1 MQPVPQRYVCIVGTC
16 FMDIPS
22 QIGSS
27 GGTICS
33 LDIIDAYMSQLQQ
46 YNAIATCDDS
56 LRLFVVQ
63 DFFLESLSLKVMVL
77 ILFVI
82 IMLLFLLSA
91 SVLFCVPV
99 SAAIC

>member
-1 MQPVPQRYVCIVGTC
+1 MGP
-16 FMDIPS
+16 PS

-33 LDIIDAYMSQLQQ
+33 VDAYMHQLKQ

-63 DFFLESLSLKVMVL
+63 DISPESLSLKVIHGL
-77 ILFVI
+77 NCVI
-82 IMLLFLLSA
+82 IIVLSLLLA
-91 SVLFCVPV
+91 SVLFCVTIG
-99 SAAIC
+99 AAIC